1 MSVGYAKLEL
11 MKGNEMIN
19 TEMPQF
25 ARELTS
31 RDLVEFTKRKVDYPE
46 ISDLG
51 AYAYALSLVWSLSS
65 DKLKETVVR
74 MIEENN

>member
-1 MSVGYAKLEL
+1 
-11 MKGNEMIN
+11 MIN

-25 ARELTS
+25 ARELST
-31 RDLVEFTKRKVDYPE
+31 RDLVEFTKRKVDYQE
-46 ISDLG
+46 ISDIG

-74 MIEENN
+74 MIEENNK

>member
-1 MSVGYAKLEL
+1 
-11 MKGNEMIN
+11 MIK
-19 TEMPQF
+19 TEMPDF

-31 RDLVEFTKRKVDYPE
+31 SELVEFVKRKT
-46 ISDLG
+46 DLADVG

-74 MIEENN
+74 MIEENNK

>member
-1 MSVGYAKLEL
+1 MTFTKEN
-11 MKGNEMIN
+11 KMIK
-19 TEMPQF
+19 TEMPDF

-31 RDLVEFTKRKVDYPE
+31 RDLVEFTKRKVDYAE
-46 ISDLG
+46 MTDLG

-74 MIEENN
+74 MIEENNK